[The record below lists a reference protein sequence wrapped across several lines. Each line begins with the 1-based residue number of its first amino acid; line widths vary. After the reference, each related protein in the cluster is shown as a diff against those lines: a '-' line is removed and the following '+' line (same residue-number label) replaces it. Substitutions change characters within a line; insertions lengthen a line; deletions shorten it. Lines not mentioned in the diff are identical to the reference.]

1 MPAPSST
8 RTDPHA
14 PAVHAHA
21 LAKTYPGG
29 VRALDGV
36 SFGVPPGELVG
47 LVGANGSGKSTLL
60 KLLFG
65 IVPADAGSAAVLGLD
80 PRRDR
85 AALRRAAGYAGQDAA
100 LDPEMTGWETLRLFH
115 ALRGL
120 PSPGRRAMLESA
132 AAEHGVAAVCGRAV
146 GTFSG
151 GQRQRLH
158 LALATLHAPRLLMLD
173 EPTAGLDPDG
183 RMDLWR
189 RLSAWRAE
197 GRTVLAAAHDLAD
210 VAAHCDRV
218 LLMKDGRLLA
228 SGSPAALVRAHAPA
242 RATVTLLRSLERTA
256 DADALRDALAAL
268 PDAPDVEAR
277 GATVTLWRARHPE
290 GPDPALELLA
300 ARGIA
305 VRAYERVEPDLAGA
319 YFRLTGS
326 PWSGPA
332 RPSADAGMDDSAG
345 DGRQGARVGE
355 GGGGRGFG
363 GGGGGGGSRG
373 GRGLGGGGG
382 GGGGGREGGGRGT
395 GGRRRT

>member
-14 PAVHAHA
+14 AVHADG
-21 LAKTYPGG
+21 LAKTYPGR

-36 SFGVPPGELVG
+36 SFEVPPGELVG

-65 IVPADAGSAAVLGLD
+65 IVDADGGSAAVLGLD

-85 AALRRAAGYAGQDAA
+85 AALRSNAGYAGQDAA

-120 PSPGRRAMLESA
+120 PSSDRARTLEAA
-132 AAEHGVAAVCGRAV
+132 AAEHGIAEICTRAL

-183 RMDLWR
+183 RLDLWR
-189 RLSAWRAE
+189 RLSAWGAE
-197 GRTVLAAAHDLAD
+197 GRTVLAATHDLAD

-228 SGSPAALVRAHAPA
+228 ADSPAALVDAHAPA
-242 RATVTLLRSLERTA
+242 RATVTLLRPLESMEA
-256 DADALRDALAAL
+256 ADALRGALAAL
-268 PDAPDVEAR
+268 PDAPTAEVR
-277 GATVTLWRARHPE
+277 GATITLWRARHPD

-300 ARGIA
+300 ARGLA

-332 RPSADAGMDDSAG
+332 RPSAAASDEGGGAR
-345 DGRQGARVGE
+345 DGRQA
-355 GGGGRGFG
+355 GGISG
-363 GGGGGGGSRG
+363 GGGGHGFAGGRGSGGGSGFGRAG
-373 GRGLGGGGG
+373 GRGSGGGTG
-382 GGGGGREGGGRGT
+382 
-395 GGRRRT
+395 GGRRRA